1 MLRNESKMLQ
11 PVLARCFSRQFST
24 VLKTRGKRFLLGTGL
39 GISGLIAYSQPEFAK
54 ISKLVEDE
62 AITVANDLMKDF
74 EKDVKKEI
82 HKEVIKL
89 ENILLGGE
97 ISRDNVEKD
106 SNSNASKSRTAKCD
120 EDKKVDIIKEDTAD
134 KKVDI
139 IKEETADILTEV
151 EDIIDDSKSFIDDI
165 EDAAKE
171 ATEVFH
177 HMKLLGFK
185 MLKLMHIL
193 ITMMIPVI
201 ATFHFIK

>member
-106 SNSNASKSRTAKCD
+106 SNSNASKSRTAKCG
-120 EDKKVDIIKEDTAD
+120 ED

-185 MLKLMHIL
+185 MLKLIHIL

>member
-1 MLRNESKMLQ
+1 M
-11 PVLARCFSRQFST
+11 
-24 VLKTRGKRFLLGTGL
+24 G
-39 GISGLIAYSQPEFAK
+39 
-54 ISKLVEDE
+54 
-62 AITVANDLMKDF
+62 
-74 EKDVKKEI
+74 KEI

-89 ENILLGGE
+89 ENILVDGE
-97 ISRDNVEKD
+97 ICRDNVEKD
-106 SNSNASKSRTAKCD
+106 TNSNASKSHTAKCG
-120 EDKKVDIIKEDTAD
+120 EDKKVDIIKE
-134 KKVDI
+134 
-139 IKEETADILTEV
+139 ESADILTEV
-151 EDIIDDSKSFIDDI
+151 EDIIDDSNIFINDI